1 MAYLI
6 EDANILKNGEIVKTS
21 ILIRNNKIDYMS
33 SSLQKMTCM
42 KMNAADYLLT
52 SGHVMLDF
60 SIGGSFSEI
69 KRIFTEKLIAKG
81 CTTVIAIAETEYE
94 RDLPEAIRKKKQ
106 MMINSPI
113 DYCIGVKVPL
123 KRLTP
128 SLLIS
133 CKKNKIPLLILE
145 IHPEDSIAD
154 FPWEWIRGSIYG
166 FPMTFLPQLTG
177 IHSDKRRKQFSA
189 LMNRHRM
196 SAEPD
201 CPSEHVPLEK
211 SLLMKIGIYPEK
223 GDIRIGGEVDY
234 NLYVRNGFN
243 SVEEM
248 SASRYHNHIPTFTI
262 HKGQLIKVDEKV
274 CIRPGFGE
282 FCEISM
288 SGRFAAN
295 AVP

>member
-133 CKKNKIPLLILE
+133 CKK
-145 IHPEDSIAD
+145 
-154 FPWEWIRGSIYG
+154 
-166 FPMTFLPQLTG
+166 
-177 IHSDKRRKQFSA
+177 
-189 LMNRHRM
+189 
-196 SAEPD
+196 
-201 CPSEHVPLEK
+201 
-211 SLLMKIGIYPEK
+211 
-223 GDIRIGGEVDY
+223 
-234 NLYVRNGFN
+234 
-243 SVEEM
+243 
-248 SASRYHNHIPTFTI
+248 
-262 HKGQLIKVDEKV
+262 
-274 CIRPGFGE
+274 
-282 FCEISM
+282 
-288 SGRFAAN
+288 
-295 AVP
+295 

>member
-1 MAYLI
+1 
-6 EDANILKNGEIVKTS
+6 
-21 ILIRNNKIDYMS
+21 
-33 SSLQKMTCM
+33 
-42 KMNAADYLLT
+42 
-52 SGHVMLDF
+52 
-60 SIGGSFSEI
+60 
-69 KRIFTEKLIAKG
+69 
-81 CTTVIAIAETEYE
+81 
-94 RDLPEAIRKKKQ
+94 
-106 MMINSPI
+106 
-113 DYCIGVKVPL
+113 
-123 KRLTP
+123 
-128 SLLIS
+128 
-133 CKKNKIPLLILE
+133 
-145 IHPEDSIAD
+145 
-154 FPWEWIRGSIYG
+154 
-166 FPMTFLPQLTG
+166 
-177 IHSDKRRKQFSA
+177 
-189 LMNRHRM
+189 M

-201 CPSEHVPLEK
+201 CPSEHEPLEK